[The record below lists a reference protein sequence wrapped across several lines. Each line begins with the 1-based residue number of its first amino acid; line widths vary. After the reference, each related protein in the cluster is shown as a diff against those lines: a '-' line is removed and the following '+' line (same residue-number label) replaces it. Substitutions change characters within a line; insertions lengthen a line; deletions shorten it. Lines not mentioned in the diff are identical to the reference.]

1 MPNTIDFSIA
11 TSDQIEGYLCNQL
24 KNIRLTRNFTQSQ
37 LAKDSGVAIGTIRRL
52 EEGKS
57 VSLNTFI
64 RIMMALDI
72 QHNLET
78 LLPDPAIRP
87 IERVNTGGSERKRAR
102 PVKSDSEN
110 ATGLGETDRGIRN
123 E

>member
-110 ATGLGETDRGIRN
+110 ATWAWGDESGDKK
-123 E
+123 

>member
-1 MPNTIDFSIA
+1 MLNKIDFSIA
-11 TSDQIEGYLCNQL
+11 TSDQIEGFLCSQL
-24 KNIRLTRNFTQSQ
+24 KNIRLTRNFTQAQ
-37 LAKDSGVAIGTIRRL
+37 LAKESSVAIGTIRRL

-64 RIMMALDI
+64 RIMMALDL

-78 LLPDPAIRP
+78 LLPDPTIRP

-102 PVKSDSEN
+102 PIQSDTEN
-110 ATGLGETDRGIRN
+110 STWAWGDESGDKK
-123 E
+123 